1 MYWLHSHLAHSL
13 PLSLSLECKQCPRE
27 VNETEHYIAFPV
39 SSPCP
44 SPRRGV
50 TAALDQLK
58 SNKMKNNIC
67 RAVAVA
73 EVGKVV
79 VGQVSSRV
87 RALVRAVTGV
97 VCVCVWG
104 CVCVCEGVLVCVGE
118 WRKLFHSIFFKRYST
133 LHFSHAK
140 IIFSLSA
147 QRKREKRRQTGKGKK
162 EGDWGSEM
170 YKVRQRS
177 QAKPTM
183 WRLSKPSVVECVWLG
198 AHSVQTSGANVK

>member
-1 MYWLHSHLAHSL
+1 MLHIRVLTALALSAL
-13 PLSLSLECKQCPRE
+13 SPSLSLSLECKQCPRE
-27 VNETEHYIAFPV
+27 VNETEHYIAFPI

-97 VCVCVWG
+97 VCVC
-104 CVCVCEGVLVCVGE
+104 EGVVVCVGE
-118 WRKLFHSIFFKRYST
+118 WGNCFIVYFSSVIALYTFHT
-133 LHFSHAK
+133 LK
-140 IIFSLSA
+140 
-147 QRKREKRRQTGKGKK
+147 
-162 EGDWGSEM
+162 
-170 YKVRQRS
+170 
-177 QAKPTM
+177 
-183 WRLSKPSVVECVWLG
+183 
-198 AHSVQTSGANVK
+198 

>member
-1 MYWLHSHLAHSL
+1 
-13 PLSLSLECKQCPRE
+13 
-27 VNETEHYIAFPV
+27 
-39 SSPCP
+39 
-44 SPRRGV
+44 
-50 TAALDQLK
+50 
-58 SNKMKNNIC
+58 MKNNIC

-97 VCVCVWG
+97 VCMCEG
-104 CVCVCEGVLVCVGE
+104 VCEGVLVCVGE

-147 QRKREKRRQTGKGKK
+147 QRKRQEGRQMGKGKK
-162 EGDWGSEM
+162 EGD
-170 YKVRQRS
+170 
-177 QAKPTM
+177 
-183 WRLSKPSVVECVWLG
+183 
-198 AHSVQTSGANVK
+198 